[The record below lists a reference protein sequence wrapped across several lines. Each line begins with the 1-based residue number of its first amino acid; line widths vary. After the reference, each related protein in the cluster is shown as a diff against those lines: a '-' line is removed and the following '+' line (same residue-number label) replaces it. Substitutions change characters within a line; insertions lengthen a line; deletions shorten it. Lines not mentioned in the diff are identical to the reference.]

1 MRFSKAIK
9 RIIALGTGA
18 TMMGATLMG
27 AMAADLSEYPTPF
40 IKDGKF
46 TGVMV
51 IGNKA
56 AAEDV
61 IGVSDIAVSLQFSA
75 TTAAGTT
82 TAGLDVAGEAWEVR
96 KGATNVME
104 MSENLDSGNNR
115 ETIATI
121 TGGTYIDDGDL
132 PVLLAGG
139 TASNS
144 KGESPYEQRIY
155 FEDTATGYVQYLEDG
170 NDITADFLYF
180 QSGKQIARYELEFT
194 SALESDVDDS
204 GGTQTSTGDYLTD
217 LEDTEIVMLGKT
229 YSVVQARRN
238 GAKQG
243 QVKLILMG
251 GAVKDTLLEGET
263 KTYTIDGKDFETTLD
278 YVDADEAKFTING
291 ESTRK
296 LKDGDTDKLSDD
308 TTVGVSE
315 ILYQDY
321 AGGIHSSTFFLGAQ
335 KFEFKD
341 TNINTSNGIGYSN
354 ELKVDDETIDGSLA
368 WIEGSDDQST
378 YKVDKIVVNMS
389 ADDDYYVP
397 AGGKL
402 SENTEMDEPDLLFT
416 RNLDIEYKG
425 LSDELLEKTD
435 IKSAGSDDYNL
446 IFVDGNGNEVKIPL
460 AHTTS
465 GTALRMGDNDD
476 DLVIEENMTIQKND
490 YFIVTDESDTDGE
503 RKSFGLRYKGAD
515 KITADNPVVKFV
527 DLGSGE
533 TIERSISAPSSQ
545 SGGVGQGGKDLSE
558 LAQIKLGGGIFRVYN
573 DSAAS
578 SKDFDIV
585 VDLNAS
591 GNPVGDGN
599 AIPINTKY
607 GMRMTIDNTTTTG
620 QINLTMDTPNSDD
633 YDDLVPTSMYWIIN
647 ATGGEVRLLEQN
659 LHNLRAPEDDD
670 KNTYGYNSMGAFVQ
684 RTTPTSDPQE
694 LYIQYPKNQRL
705 PLVYV
710 TGKGATFTTTETA
723 AGEAVVVNR
732 IEVGATKLASEVADI
747 KAVNAIIVG
756 GPVANAAA
764 MEIMGSPADPY
775 AIGIGP
781 GEALIKLYE
790 NDGNVAMLVAGYGAA
805 DTRAAAKVIANH
817 GDYAAD
823 LKGTALK
830 LTSGTMGLTEF
841 TEPAAE
847 EETTTTEE
855 ETTTTEETTA

>member
-1 MRFSKAIK
+1 MKFSKAIK

-27 AMAADLSEYPTPF
+27 AMAADLSAYPTPF

-51 IGNKA
+51 IGDKA

-75 TTAAGTT
+75 TTTAGTT
-82 TAGLDVAGEAWEVR
+82 SSLDVVGEAWLVR

-104 MSENLDSGNNR
+104 MSENLETANAGSNR
-115 ETIATI
+115 ESIATI
-121 TGGTYIDDGDL
+121 TGGSYIDNAEL
-132 PVLLAGG
+132 PILLVGG

-144 KGESPYEQRIY
+144 KGEAPYEERLY
-155 FEDTATGYVQYLEDG
+155 FEDINTSYVQYLEDD
-170 NDITADFLYF
+170 NDVTADFLYF

-194 SALESDVDDS
+194 SALESDVDNS
-204 GGTQTSTGDYLTD
+204 GGTATAGGDYLTD
-217 LEDTEIVMLGKT
+217 LEDTEIVMLGKS
-229 YSVVQARRN
+229 YAIVQARRN
-238 GAKQG
+238 SGKDG
-243 QVKLILMG
+243 QVKLVMMG

-278 YVDADEAKFTING
+278 YVDADEGKFTING

-321 AGGIHSSTFFLGAQ
+321 AGGIHSATFFLGAQ

-341 TNINTSNGIGYSN
+341 TNINNSASST
-354 ELKVDDETIDGSLA
+354 ELKVDDETIDGSNA
-368 WIEGSDDQST
+368 WIEGSDDGT
-378 YKVDKIVVNMS
+378 TFKIDKIIVNMS

-397 AGGKL
+397 TGGKL
-402 SENTEMDEPDLLFT
+402 SENAELDEPDLLFT
-416 RNLDIEYKG
+416 RGWDIEYKG
-425 LSDELLEKTD
+425 LSDELLED
-435 IKSAGSDDYNL
+435 IKIKASGSDDYTL
-446 IFVDGNGNEVKIPL
+446 EFVDGSGNTAKFPI
-460 AHTTS
+460 AHTT
-465 GTALRMGDNDD
+465 GTTVLRFGDNDD
-476 DLVIEENMTIQKND
+476 DLIVQENISINKND
-490 YFIVTDESDTDGE
+490 YFIITDESDTNGE
-503 RKSFGLRYKGAD
+503 RKSYALRYKGAD
-515 KITADNPVVKFV
+515 KISADNPVIKFS

-533 TIERSISAPSSQ
+533 TIERSLAVTTTSSD
-545 SGGVGQGGKDLSE
+545 GQFE
-558 LAQIKLGGGIFRVYN
+558 IAQIKLGGGIFRVYN
-573 DSAAS
+573 STAGTGYTGGN
-578 SKDFDIV
+578 KDYDIV
-585 VDLNAS
+585 VDLDAS
-591 GNPVGDGN
+591 GGITVDEVS
-599 AIPINTKY
+599 INSKY
-607 GMRMTIDNTTTTG
+607 GAFINVTNATTPPTDI
-620 QINLTMDTPNSDD
+620 QVYVSTPNSDD
-633 YDDLVPTSMYWIIN
+633 VDDKTPNTLGFNIS
-647 ATGGEVRLLEQN
+647 ATGGEVRLALTADQIFSF
-659 LHNLRAPEDDD
+659 RSPEDDD
-670 KNTYGYNSMGAFVQ
+670 KNTYGYTTYGAFVQ
-684 RTTPTSDPQE
+684 RSTPTSDPQE
-694 LYIQYPKNQRL
+694 AYIEYPQNQRL

-710 TGKGATFTTTETA
+710 TGKGVTFTTTATA

-817 GDYAAD
+817 ADYAAD

-841 TEPAAE
+841 TEAVAE

-855 ETTTTEETTA
+855 ETTA